1 MEIKDGGYGIVWFL
15 GAYDFDLCEADR
27 RVSLGI
33 CRATKQLAFFSAG
46 TRAPLQT
53 NLSIH
58 GGHCTEG
65 SRCLYSN
72 CPCNRTTWG
81 SYRLGSDFGRGVR
94 SPQGYEGLKEIR
106 RGAHLDLILLEDF
119 GHWIDQGEDEG
130 VGYSIDL
137 ERPLIKRSKAS
148 TADQDCRDLG

>member
-15 GAYDFDLCEADR
+15 GAYGLDLGEASR
-27 RVSLGI
+27 HVSLGI

-46 TRAPLQT
+46 SNAPLRT
-53 NLSIH
+53 NLFID
-58 GGHCTEG
+58 GGHCSEG

-106 RGAHLDLILLEDF
+106 RETHLDLILLEDF
-119 GHWIDQGEDEG
+119 GHWIDQDEDDG
-130 VGYSIDL
+130 VGYCIDL
-137 ERPLIKRSKAS
+137 EHPLIKRSKAS
-148 TADQDCRDLG
+148 TAGRGCQGLG